1 MRKLFIIINFI
12 LLSNSFLSQTSVD
25 TLVLATHKYLLFK
38 TKIFHSTSQ
47 TGPVALP
54 SEYREDA
61 NLPFLTF
68 KYKAVNDKNT
78 YPYWDNL
85 SHLSSVAD
93 TIFMS
98 ANEFRTLR
106 PYIKSKGKKIFFCAS
121 KVDKIYNDTIT
132 IAAHSYVKE
141 GAVLSFYQP
150 YIKFSDSD
158 IEKLKQATF
167 ILRELYY
174 AKGNATFYLDRKFVL
189 KIK

>member
-1 MRKLFIIINFI
+1 
-12 LLSNSFLSQTSVD
+12 
-25 TLVLATHKYLLFK
+25 
-38 TKIFHSTSQ
+38 
-47 TGPVALP
+47 LP

-68 KYKAVNDKNT
+68 KYKAVNDSSFEVCVEDLYGGEVTVIKPEPKNT